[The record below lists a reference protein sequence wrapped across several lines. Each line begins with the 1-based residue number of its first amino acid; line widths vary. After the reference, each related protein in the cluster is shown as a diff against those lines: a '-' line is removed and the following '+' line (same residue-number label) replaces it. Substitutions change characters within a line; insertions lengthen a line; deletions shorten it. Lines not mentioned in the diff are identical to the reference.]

1 MEAQMGETLARLLE
15 EGKLPR
21 LIAFDLDYT
30 LWSCYCE
37 FQLPPFTP
45 ARRASGTDE
54 EGQKQQQQQQKGKA
68 QRHSG
73 GRGAD
78 AYDKHGAGIRLYS
91 AVRPIFQAL
100 LALQADVGVRH
111 TTSLDNLSFKN
122 ADLSLRV
129 HVHVHVRVRVCM

>member
-1 MEAQMGETLARLLE
+1 MEAQLGETLARLRE

-21 LIAFDLDYT
+21 LIVFDLDYT

-45 ARRASGTDE
+45 GPRTASGAD
-54 EGQKQQQQQQKGKA
+54 QKQQQQKGKA

-73 GRGAD
+73 GPGAD

-100 LALQADVGVRH
+100 LALQQDVGVRH
-111 TTSLDNLSFKN
+111 T
-122 ADLSLRV
+122 SLRFV
-129 HVHVHVRVRVCM
+129 FPF